1 MFSRLR
7 SILTHSRVPLQV
19 DATQNA
25 SNVYRVRFVK
35 PRPKSG
41 AGRLVY
47 FVGTTVITVVLGV
60 RVVQLMGMGGQPLF
74 IPLGFARQEEPQKFK
89 KDDPEVKAFIKF
101 GSNRALARKARR
113 VFEDK
118 TIQILR
124 TSLADQ
130 LGTQIRAIHSL
141 LYFHYPHGPPPGYR
155 QKGLQFVYRPP
166 DPTSP
171 NPEDQHSVIEIN
183 YAERHMGADRYL
195 RRESII
201 LPRWMFYAV
210 KNSLLDIWADIT
222 TPRDLNEEEKIED
235 VFGLVQ
241 YGVDLSQWTLANLK
255 DDLKRTRM
263 RLPPPSGHVIIDGMV
278 QVTSNNMLVTVDLTG
293 SFNPEN
299 PEQATVHRMSVRFV
313 SKIKPPPKKKQISAD
328 VGNSLDLGK
337 EVVSGLKEDMDP
349 VKVATKGNDKN
360 LEKPKN
366 RNDESQKRDLG
377 VSTSPNIVGRLVE
390 SNTRVGDV
398 ADVLDAE
405 KTEKEDAQGEALRH
419 KTREHTPQ
427 QTAVSKDI
435 ESSPPP
441 TPSKSQ
447 PSPPP
452 RE

>member
-1 MFSRLR
+1 
-7 SILTHSRVPLQV
+7 
-19 DATQNA
+19 
-25 SNVYRVRFVK
+25 
-35 PRPKSG
+35 
-41 AGRLVY
+41 
-47 FVGTTVITVVLGV
+47 
-60 RVVQLMGMGGQPLF
+60 
-74 IPLGFARQEEPQKFK
+74 
-89 KDDPEVKAFIKF
+89 
-101 GSNRALARKARR
+101 
-113 VFEDK
+113 
-118 TIQILR
+118 
-124 TSLADQ
+124 
-130 LGTQIRAIHSL
+130 
-141 LYFHYPHGPPPGYR
+141 
-155 QKGLQFVYRPP
+155 
-166 DPTSP
+166 
-171 NPEDQHSVIEIN
+171 
-183 YAERHMGADRYL
+183 
-195 RRESII
+195 
-201 LPRWMFYAV
+201 
-210 KNSLLDIWADIT
+210 
-222 TPRDLNEEEKIED
+222 
-235 VFGLVQ
+235 
-241 YGVDLSQWTLANLK
+241 
-255 DDLKRTRM
+255 
-263 RLPPPSGHVIIDGMV
+263 MV

-405 KTEKEDAQGEALRH
+405 KTEKEDTQGEALRH

>member
-7 SILTHSRVPLQV
+7 SILTHSRVPLKV
-19 DATQNA
+19 DAAQNA

-41 AGRLVY
+41 AKFLYV
-47 FVGTTVITVVLGV
+47 VGTTVITVMLGF
-60 RVVQLMGMGGQPLF
+60 RVVQVMGMGGQPLF
-74 IPLGFARQEEPQKFK
+74 IPLGFAKQEEPQKFK

-118 TIQILR
+118 TVQILR
-124 TSLADQ
+124 TSLAGQ
-130 LGTQIRAIHSL
+130 LGPQIRAIHSL

-155 QKGLQFVYRPP
+155 QKGLQFVYRQL
-166 DPTSP
+166 DPTSMD
-171 NPEDQHSVIEIN
+171 PEDQQSVLEVG
-183 YAERHMGADRYL
+183 YAERRMEADRYL

-201 LPRWMFYAV
+201 FPRWMFYAV

-222 TPRDLNEEEKIED
+222 SPRDPNEEEKIED

-241 YGVDLSQWTLANLK
+241 YGMDLSQWTLANLK

-313 SKIKPPPKKKQISAD
+313 SKFKPPPKKRISD
-328 VGNSLDLGK
+328 VGNSLDLGR
-337 EVVSGLKEDMDP
+337 EVVSGLKKDIDSA
-349 VKVATKGNDKN
+349 KVVTKGDDKN

-366 RNDESQKRDLG
+366 RDDGGQKRDLG
-377 VSTSPNIVGRLVE
+377 VSTSPDIVGRLVK
-390 SNTRVGDV
+390 SNTGVGDV
-398 ADVLDAE
+398 AKVLDTE
-405 KTEKEDAQGEALRH
+405 KTKDDAQREALRL
-419 KTREHTPQ
+419 KSREHAPR
-427 QTAVSKDI
+427 QTAVPKDI
-435 ESSPPP
+435 ENSPPP
-441 TPSKSQ
+441 TPSESQ
-447 PSPPP
+447 PSPPS